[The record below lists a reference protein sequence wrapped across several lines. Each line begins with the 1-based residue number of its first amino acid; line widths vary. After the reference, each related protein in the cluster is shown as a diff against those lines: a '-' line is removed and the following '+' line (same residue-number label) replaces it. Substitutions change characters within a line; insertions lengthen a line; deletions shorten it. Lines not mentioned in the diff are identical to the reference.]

1 MGKYD
6 ESLEY
11 YNKALEIKLK
21 KLGNDHPGVATTY
34 NNMAGVYDSQGK
46 YDEALKYHNKSL
58 VINLKK
64 LGNDHPHVAE
74 TYNNMA
80 NVYYSQGKYDE
91 SLEYYNKA
99 LEIKLKK
106 LGNDHPDMAEIYNNM
121 ALLYKNKLNNKAK
134 AKTLFEDCVRIYTII
149 YGENHSETTDARIY
163 VENCN

>member
-6 ESLEY
+6 EALKYHNKSLVI
-11 YNKALEIKLK
+11 NLK

-58 VINLKK
+58 VIKLKK
-64 LGNDHPHVAE
+64 LGNDHPDVAE

-106 LGNDHPDMAEIYNNM
+106 LGNDHPDM